1 MKRGREEAGLPDGQ
15 ETCNSPADP
24 KSHIQEEG
32 SHDEVTLPPST
43 AAALQPEPSGLELRG
58 QSSDSSADQH
68 QTTPT
73 VHSQSELNVTP
84 QPHQGQLQLVLELD
98 SHTAPPKR
106 MQLLKGHIPY
116 PQHHKIWL
124 QEQHNPVVC
133 GIRLVGDAQ
142 QPDEYV
148 GVGVHEMIAHTPWA
162 AARMHHTQMQ
172 PSGLEAIV
180 PICSPVA
187 AVRKLV
193 EALYSGFIML
203 QEDAEQIQN
212 LANCMQ
218 VHCHSMSLY
227 VSYDMVVS

>member
-1 MKRGREEAGLPDGQ
+1 MPVLSVQPSMKRRREEAGLPDGQ

-32 SHDEVTLPPST
+32 SHNEVTLPPST
-43 AAALQPEPSGLELRG
+43 AAALQPELSGLDFRG

-73 VHSQSELNVTP
+73 AHSQSELNVTP

-116 PQHHKIWL
+116 PQHHKTWL

-148 GVGVHEMIAHTPWA
+148 GVGVHEMIAHSPWA

-172 PSGLEAIV
+172 PSGLDCVI
-180 PICSPVA
+180 PLCQSA
-187 AVRKLV
+187 AQL
-193 EALYSGFIML
+193 LLSG
-203 QEDAEQIQN
+203 
-212 LANCMQ
+212 
-218 VHCHSMSLY
+218 S
-227 VSYDMVVS
+227 